1 MWRGYREL
9 GGNGTGE
16 TLYKKVLDLPNKT
29 KGGKIVMDLSFITEN
44 FVPVIV
50 VACLIV
56 GYVIKVTPL
65 FNKVANAYIP
75 LIVAALGAILGGVM
89 NGIDGE
95 SIVYGAVSGL
105 ASTGL
110 HQMFSKLLN
119 LGGNE

>member
-1 MWRGYREL
+1 
-9 GGNGTGE
+9 
-16 TLYKKVLDLPNKT
+16 
-29 KGGKIVMDLSFITEN
+29 MDLSFITEN

-56 GYVIKVTPL
+56 GHVIKVTPL

-89 NGIDGE
+89 TGVGVE

-119 LGGNE
+119 LGVNE